1 MLPHTH
7 PLTANLPPSILPTAH
22 SLKPSLSLS
31 NPIINRPIF
40 KPLIKTNRLWIQPL
54 KCSVSVVSDS
64 PPRLGS
70 ANNHKPLPAEVSRTI
85 VELSSVGT
93 LSILTHVGSPLGYGV
108 RFAVDLNGT
117 PVLCLNESDA
127 RFSVDDRRCSLHVQ
141 LEQCGQRTPQ
151 CTLQGNLDKPE
162 DRMALRKL
170 SSAWKKRFNEE
181 VEESCIYVIDVERVH
196 QIEDY
201 AEDGVWVTPT
211 EYASAEPDPLRACA
225 EKFANEINTHNKDDV
240 YRFCNVYADLDFQ
253 VLDARMV
260 WVDRLGFDV
269 HVRSV
274 DGDIH
279 EVRMPFPR
287 EVTDEKG
294 AKSSFNGMSQLAWEV
309 EKNILVPGFKKVK
322 HLKKVMGNSI

>member
-1 MLPHTH
+1 ML
-7 PLTANLPPSILPTAH
+7 
-22 SLKPSLSLS
+22 K
-31 NPIINRPIF
+31 
-40 KPLIKTNRLWIQPL
+40 
-54 KCSVSVVSDS
+54 
-64 PPRLGS
+64 
-70 ANNHKPLPAEVSRTI
+70 
-85 VELSSVGT
+85 
-93 LSILTHVGSPLGYGV
+93 GY
-108 RFAVDLNGT
+108 
-117 PVLCLNESDA
+117 
-127 RFSVDDRRCSLHVQ
+127 
-141 LEQCGQRTPQ
+141 
-151 CTLQGNLDKPE
+151 
-162 DRMALRKL
+162 
-170 SSAWKKRFNEE
+170 
-181 VEESCIYVIDVERVH
+181 I